1 MLSNFLRHLSLTGK
15 TRSQECRQA
24 GLWAQPCRERMEMP
38 RGEEV
43 LRIPPHPANSSPII
57 TGCLQRAAIPPPPHP
72 TQALQMF
79 RKSSFRVRIHLQPLG
94 FSSQLQ
100 PLAQSLGLK
109 GDNSGDVPQNKGR
122 ARQEGFR
129 PPRAHPLLKILPW
142 PLQSQRQT
150 TQVLQH

>member
-1 MLSNFLRHLSLTGK
+1 MGKKCSEFPPTLPTPTPSSLVVSREQQFL
-15 TRSQECRQA
+15 
-24 GLWAQPCRERMEMP
+24 
-38 RGEEV
+38 
-43 LRIPPHPANSSPII
+43 
-57 TGCLQRAAIPPPPHP
+57 PHP

-79 RKSSFRVRIHLQPLG
+79 QKSSFRVRIHLQPLG
-94 FSSQLQ
+94 FSAQLQ

-122 ARQEGFR
+122 ARREGFM